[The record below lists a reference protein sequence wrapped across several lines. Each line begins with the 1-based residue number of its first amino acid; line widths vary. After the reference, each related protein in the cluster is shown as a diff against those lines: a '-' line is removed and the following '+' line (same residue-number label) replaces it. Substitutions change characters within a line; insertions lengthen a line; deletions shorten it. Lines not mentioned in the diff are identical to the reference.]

1 MTQPP
6 LHELLELSP
15 LHAFIGQPEPLH
27 ALFEHVP
34 EAMRCAFPENGVHPH
49 AIHRMMVQL
58 REVTQLRQETTT
70 RVIATFSPLVINEL
84 EGHEVSV
91 VTRDALGELR
101 VTRLDRTPGYSDRRK
116 VYENGE
122 LWLAYPEIED
132 HP

>member
-1 MTQPP
+1 MTQPPLNVP

-27 ALFEHVP
+27 ALLGHFP

-49 AIHRMMVQL
+49 AIHRMV
-58 REVTQLRQETTT
+58 VQLRQETTP
-70 RVIATFSPLVINEL
+70 RVIATFSPLVINAL

-91 VTRDALGELR
+91 VTRDVLGELH